1 MSGSLIKINEAV
13 ADNSSN
19 KLTVTGID
27 STYEVYMVK
36 QTGITIANANE
47 LTHFRVTKSG
57 TDVTSSNYDYV
68 SKQLSGDRAFTNVA
82 QAGNSSFGIDS
93 MEDSDYWNGVLYLYN
108 FANASE
114 FDFISYELCHTESNL
129 DLRSQQGGGL
139 VTLASASDGLSFY
152 PASGNIVTGTMTL
165 YGIAK

>member
-1 MSGSLIKINEAV
+1 MSGSLIKINEAI

-27 STYEVYMVK
+27 STYDVYMVK

-57 TDVTSSNYDYV
+57 TDDTTSNYDYASV
-68 SKQLSGDRAFTNVA
+68 QLSGDRAFTDVSQTN
-82 QAGNSSFGIDS
+82 NSSFGIDS
-93 MEDSDYWNGVLYLYN
+93 LEDSDFWNGVLYLYN

-114 FDFISYELCHTESNL
+114 YSFITYELAHTESNL
-129 DLRSQQGGGL
+129 DLRSQQGGG
-139 VTLASASDGLSFY
+139 VHTVASASDGLSFY

-165 YGIAK
+165 YGLKK

>member
-93 MEDSDYWNGVLYLYN
+93 
-108 FANASE
+108 
-114 FDFISYELCHTESNL
+114 
-129 DLRSQQGGGL
+129 
-139 VTLASASDGLSFY
+139 
-152 PASGNIVTGTMTL
+152 
-165 YGIAK
+165 YGR